1 MLRNRRVLGVS
12 FGAMVAVVAMASVAF
27 ACIVHHG
34 KLVVASGSTTSTA
47 IGDAV
52 TSHGWCSLAGGAT
65 AHSGDTIS
73 VAMSPYTNT
82 GASDPCPTNQAP
94 DSADPLVPV
103 TINPSNN
110 NVSTIRGAGPYYVRF
125 FNGNGFTKTTGA
137 TPTWSWNKPCYFST
151 QNGTQIG
158 SMNIVNGSGSWSGAL
173 PASLSANGPHDDSAI
188 CVTSDRAA
196 SPGFASSGYGNMA
209 PIDIL

>member
-1 MLRNRRVLGVS
+1 MFMNRRVLGVG

-34 KLVVASGSTTSTA
+34 QLVVTSGSTTSTA

-52 TSHGWCSLAGGAT
+52 TTHGWCSLAGGAE
-65 AHSGDTIS
+65 ANSGGTIS

-94 DSADPLVPV
+94 DSADPLLPV
-103 TINPSNN
+103 GVDLAHK
-110 NVSTIRGAGPYYVRF
+110 NVYTVRGAGPYYVRF
-125 FNGNGFTKTTGA
+125 FNGDGFTKTTGA

-158 SMNIVNGSGSWSGAL
+158 SMTIVNGSGSWSGAL
-173 PASLSANGPHDDSAI
+173 PGSLTSNGPTDDSAI
-188 CVTSDRAA
+188 CVTSDRPA
-196 SPGFASSGYGNMA
+196 SPGFVATGYGNMA